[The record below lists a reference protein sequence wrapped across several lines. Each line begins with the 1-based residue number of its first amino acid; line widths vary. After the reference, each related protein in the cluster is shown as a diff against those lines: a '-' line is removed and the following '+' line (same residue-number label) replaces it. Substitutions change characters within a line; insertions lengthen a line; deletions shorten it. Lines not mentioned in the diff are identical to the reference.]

1 MTSGI
6 TLVLGGLGVK
16 GIAHVGTLQALAAR
30 GVAVRRI
37 VAGGIAGGIAAHA
50 ALGGDLD
57 ALIAGLSNLFDRNH
71 ARLWGLERFSGAPT
85 GERRLAVASLSYF
98 LRERLFCRMNLT
110 RESVLGWEIVDAD
123 LKRLFGDTH
132 ASDLRPR
139 IAFAAFDLTTWQEVL
154 LEEGRVVD
162 LVKAA
167 AAFPGL
173 LPPVRI
179 NDRQYVSSTLFCEL
193 PLGPLGDADRPIVA
207 VDIPGRPSRE
217 RPASL
222 LEVLTLADEA
232 RGDALK
238 RVRLEKADHI
248 LRLDGLSSFHWGSYR
263 RIPQLVL
270 RAREEVE
277 GRVEAGLLRTI
288 RGCNGQG

>member
-16 GIAHVGTLQALAAR
+16 GVAHAGTLQALSAR
-30 GVAVRRI
+30 GIEVRRI
-37 VAGGIAGGIAAHA
+37 VVGGIAGGIAAHA
-50 ALGGDLD
+50 ALGGNLD
-57 ALIAGLSNLFDRNH
+57 SLVSGLSSLFERNN
-71 ARLWGLERFSGAPT
+71 ARLWGMERLSGAPV
-85 GERRLAVASLSYF
+85 GERRLAVSSLSYF
-98 LRERLFCRMNLT
+98 LRERLFCRMNLA

-123 LKRLFGDTH
+123 LERMFGEAR

-139 IAFAAFDLTTWQEVL
+139 IAFAAFDLTTWEEVL

-179 NDRQYVSSTLFCEL
+179 DGRAYVSSTLFCEL
-193 PLGPLGDADRPIVA
+193 PLRPLGDADRPIVA

-222 LEVLTLADEA
+222 LEVLTQADEA

-238 RVRLEKADHI
+238 RICLEKADHV
-248 LRLDGLSSFHWGSYR
+248 LRLEGLSSFHWGSYR

-270 RAREEVE
+270 RAREDVLA
-277 GRVEAGLLRTI
+277 RIDAGFFRLT
-288 RGCNGQG
+288 